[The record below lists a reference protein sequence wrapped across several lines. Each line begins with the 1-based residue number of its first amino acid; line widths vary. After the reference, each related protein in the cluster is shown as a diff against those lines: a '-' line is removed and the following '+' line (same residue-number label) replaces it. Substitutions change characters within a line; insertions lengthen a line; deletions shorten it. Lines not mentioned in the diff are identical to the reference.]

1 MAHFSG
7 FEVVRMAMEIE
18 QREHRFF
25 VALARKAH
33 RAGLREVFS
42 LMAQDTAALLR
53 RLGGRL
59 ARYRVEGFWD
69 EEEEF
74 LPYLRR
80 LPDEQLFEAAQ
91 GVKRRL
97 KELTTDQQA
106 LALAVEVEG
115 YLANYFQ
122 EAADDSC
129 QPEGRGA
136 LAWLAGEK
144 RRHAQLLR
152 ERESNLLS
160 GAMM

>member
-7 FEVVRMAMEIE
+7 FEVIRMAMEIE

-53 RLGGRL
+53 RLGERL
-59 ARYRVEGFWD
+59 ARYRAEGFWE

-80 LPDEQLFEAAQ
+80 LPDEQLFEEAE

-97 KELTTDQQA
+97 KKLTTDQQA
-106 LALAVEVEG
+106 LALALEVEG
-115 YLANYFQ
+115 YLAHYFQ
-122 EAADDSC
+122 EAAVDSR
-129 QPEGRGA
+129 QTEGREA
-136 LAWLAGEK
+136 FAWLAGEK

-152 ERESNLLS
+152 ERENTLLP
-160 GAMM
+160 GAAI